1 MLHFAAMPRIVYAS
15 DLHASIPHYETL
27 FETAL
32 TASADAV
39 ILGGDL
45 LPDDLSGHGL
55 AATQT
60 RWVHE
65 VLNPML
71 VRYRERGLGRVLA
84 IPGNHDTV
92 PGAEAMARTAVIE
105 TIHGRAVELGS
116 WTFVG
121 SPFVPP
127 TPFIVKDF
135 ERLDEPGDP
144 AEPQPHRAWISSG
157 EAMTAVDPSE
167 HFARNPTI
175 AEELDRL
182 PWRDGRTAF
191 VCHCPPWDTSLD
203 LMYGPRHIGSRSVR
217 RFIEE
222 RKPLITL
229 HGHIHESPQLTNTY
243 CDKLGDAYC
252 YNAGQAAR
260 SLHVL
265 TIELGRPKEKPFV
278 EHRRLPLRTAA

>member
-1 MLHFAAMPRIVYAS
+1 MVHFSAMPRIVYAS

-27 FETAL
+27 FQTAL

-60 RWVHE
+60 RWVQE
-65 VLNPML
+65 VLGPML
-71 VRYRERGLGRVLA
+71 VRYREKGLRRVLA

-105 TIHGRAVELGS
+105 TIHGRAVELGT
-116 WTFVG
+116 WYFVG
-121 SPFVPP
+121 CPFVPP

-135 ERLDEPGDP
+135 ERLDAPGEAD
-144 AEPQPHRAWISSG
+144 EPQPERAWISSG
-157 EAMTAVDPSE
+157 DAMTAVEPAV
-167 HFARNPTI
+167 HFRGQATI

-182 PWRDGRTAF
+182 PWREGRTAL
-191 VCHCPPWDTSLD
+191 VCHCPPWDTNLD
-203 LMYGPRHIGSRSVR
+203 MMYGPRHIGSRAVR

-222 RKPLITL
+222 RKPRITL
-229 HGHIHESPQLTNTY
+229 HGHIHESLQLTGEY
-243 CDKLGDAYC
+243 AEKLGDSYC

-260 SLHVL
+260 SLHML
-265 TIELGRPKEKPFV
+265 TIELGRPGEKPFV
-278 EHRRLPLRTAA
+278 EHRRLPLRAKA